1 MEKSSDK
8 AAFNSVMTNS
18 TVRQKIKRL
27 QKSKP
32 GRTNKEKRILNFMM
46 RVSKKG
52 KFTSKQFC
60 RVPYAW

>member
-8 AAFNSVMTNS
+8 AAVNSVKTNS
-18 TVRQKIKRL
+18 TVMQRMKRL
-27 QKSKP
+27 HKNKE
-32 GRTNKEKRILNFMM
+32 GRTNKQKKIPNFMR

-60 RVPYAW
+60 RVPHAW